1 MEYYF
6 LIRSTLIG
14 RIKKE
19 MEFGFGYFLFSVLMI
34 LFMGRISLFLRSCR
48 FTVMFIW
55 FFIFLLFFRLLMY
68 IILLSVYYKGSVL

>member
-14 RIKKE
+14 RIKKKT
-19 MEFGFGYFLFSVLMI
+19 EFGFGYFLFSVLMI

-55 FFIFLLFFRLLMY
+55 FFIFLLYFRLLMF